1 MKTHTF
7 FVENI
12 KCNGCAE
19 TIRKS
24 ALKFSGVQKVV
35 VLPDESKIT
44 LELTDDFAELESL
57 KNRIAKLGYPEMG
70 QNNLAFTARSY
81 LSCAVGKMSPKS

>member
-35 VLPDESKIT
+35 VYRT
-44 LELTDDFAELESL
+44 NL
-57 KNRIAKLGYPEMG
+57 KFPLN
-70 QNNLAFTARSY
+70 
-81 LSCAVGKMSPKS
+81 